1 MKKGARK
8 EVIFLK
14 KDSKSVF
21 FHKKKDLK
29 GRIFFKVLTFFF
41 FFEGSKENL
50 FSLLETNLAQ
60 EKAQL
65 TRPGYTMILFRL
77 LLKEI
82 NLYRVVT
89 QCLRQKASLFQ
100 YF

>member
-1 MKKGARK
+1 M
-8 EVIFLK
+8 
-14 KDSKSVF
+14 F
-21 FHKKKDLK
+21 FSIKKKDLK
-29 GRIFFKVLTFFF
+29 GKFFFLGLEIFF

-65 TRPGYTMILFRL
+65 TRPGCTMILFRL

-89 QCLRQKASLFQ
+89 QCLREKASLFQ